1 MPAAPSEP
9 LPTAPPRQGLLADAI
24 DWVVWFGVATALG
37 QTAVVTALRTLTTR
51 LVFVTQD
58 IVWRGPIANLALY
71 AVAGLLLMVAFRTR
85 SRATTLGVTTG
96 VFVFAGVVGP
106 VLQVPKLHPYAGLL
120 LAAGVAMQVARF
132 VMADVGRAR
141 RVVSATKPWLVGLC
155 AVTALGFLGLR
166 EMRVRRTEAALPVLP
181 GTTPNIL
188 LIVLDTVRAQSLG
201 VYGNAR
207 ATSPNIDALA
217 ATGVRFQHAIA
228 PAPWTLPSHASMFT
242 ARAPHELSADWL
254 RPLDSTNETLAAHLQ
269 ASGYATVGEVANLLY
284 TTSSSGLDRGF
295 LRYSDFTFSWGTLLH
310 ESWVWRPLKDE
321 VRRTFGLKSDRDD
334 MVRKSAREVTDGFLA
349 WTTSRPERPFFA
361 FLNYFD
367 AHAPYLPPDAYL
379 TKFGARGPAPDLTER
394 KTVTPEEASQ
404 ALAAYEGAI
413 AYTDAEIGRLL
424 STLKANGVLD
434 HTIVILTADHG
445 EQFGEHGLFD
455 HANSL
460 YRPLLHVPLIVAAPG
475 RVPAGRVVDT
485 PVSLMRLAPTV
496 LDLAGLQS
504 AAPSPFE
511 GRTLSAHWT
520 GGDAPGEPVYSEVSQ
535 GINTL
540 PWLPVTKGSMQ
551 SVVLDGWHYIRGGD
565 GSEEMYDFAG
575 DPAEAVNRV
584 SDPALAPH
592 LEAARAAARA
602 RFPQR

>member
-1 MPAAPSEP
+1 MPSAPSEP
-9 LPTAPPRQGLLADAI
+9 LPTSDQRRGLLADAI

-37 QTAVVTALRTLTTR
+37 QTAVVTALRTFTTR

-71 AVAGLLLMVAFRTR
+71 ALAGVVLTAVFRTR
-85 SRATTLGVTTG
+85 SRTTALGVTTG
-96 VFVFAGVVGP
+96 VFVFAGIVGP
-106 VLQVPKLHPYAGLL
+106 VLQFPRLHPYAALL
-120 LAAGVAMQVARF
+120 LAAGIAMQVARF
-132 VMADVGRAR
+132 VMADVDRAR
-141 RVVSATKPWLVGLC
+141 RVVSATKPWVVGLC
-155 AVTALGFLGLR
+155 ALAALGFLGLR
-166 EMRVRRTEAALPVLP
+166 EVRTRRAEAALPALP

-217 ATGVRFQHAIA
+217 ATGVRFAQAIA

-242 ARAPHELSADWL
+242 TRAPHELSADWL
-254 RPLDSTNETLAAHLQ
+254 RPLDSTHETLAERLQ
-269 ASGYATVGEVANLLY
+269 HSGFATVGDVANLLY
-284 TTSSSGLDRGF
+284 TTSASGLDRGF
-295 LRYSDFTFSWGTLLH
+295 LRYSDFTFSRGTLLH
-310 ESWVWRPLKDE
+310 ESWLWRPLKDE
-321 VRRTFGLKSDRDD
+321 VRRTFNLKGDRDD
-334 MVRKSAREVTDGFLA
+334 MVRKSATEVTDGFLA
-349 WTTSRPERPFFA
+349 WMASRPARPFFA

-367 AHAPYLPPDAYL
+367 AHAPYLPPDPYL
-379 TKFGARGPAPDLTER
+379 TKFGAPGPAPDLTER
-394 KTVTPEEASQ
+394 KTVTPGEAAH

-413 AYTDAEIGRLL
+413 AFADAEIGRLL

-434 HTIVILTADHG
+434 STVVILTADHG
-445 EQFGEHGLFD
+445 EQFGEHQLYD

-504 AAPSPFE
+504 TAPSPFE

-520 GGDAPGEPVYSEVSQ
+520 GGDAPAEPVYSEVSQ

-540 PWLPVTKGSMQ
+540 PWLPVTKGAMQ
-551 SVVLDGWHYIRGGD
+551 SVILNGWHYIRGGD
-565 GSEEMYDFAG
+565 GSEELYDFDG
-575 DPAEAVNRV
+575 DPAEAVNRIN
-584 SDPALAPH
+584 DPAVAPQ

-602 RFPQR
+602 RFPHR